1 MNGTEIWNSLCNILT
16 LFFTIIP
23 NVSQLCEQKQ
33 AALITL
39 DNWIDNAYVMT
50 MHSEVVKA
58 ILVSD
63 IFMFLVTG
71 YR

>member
-1 MNGTEIWNSLCNILT
+1 MNGTKKFETGCATSLHY
-16 LFFTIIP
+16 FFTIIP

-33 AALITL
+33 LALITL
-39 DNWIDNAYVMT
+39 DNWIGNAYVMT

-63 IFMFLVTG
+63 IFMSLVTG
-71 YR
+71 